1 MNEID
6 EEYWLRPPSA
16 TRIEETSLPQELPQ
30 DSRINTT
37 TLVRTTVSV
46 AKKITDENG
55 TTTISPDVTENTYH
69 YDCRRD

>member
-6 EEYWLRPPSA
+6 GEYWLRPPSA

-55 TTTISPDVTENTYH
+55 TTTISPDVTENTYY
-69 YDCRRD
+69 YDWRRD